1 MTIQLITATWLLF
14 AASPGEIALN
24 LDLAAAKAYNN
35 GGRDGRR
42 WKGIPRRILSS
53 VVRLEGGKMIRSAR
67 RFLIGLL
74 LGIGATLAVT
84 EDKVAF
90 RQTEEGL
97 EITCKTKLFEQNREL
112 PRQITEL
119 VTKTCQKWR

>member
-1 MTIQLITATWLLF
+1 VHL
-14 AASPGEIALN
+14 E
-24 LDLAAAKAYNN
+24 
-35 GGRDGRR
+35 GRR
-42 WKGIPRRILSS
+42 
-53 VVRLEGGKMIRSAR
+53 MIRSAR
-67 RFLIGLL
+67 RFLVGLL

-97 EITCKTKLFEQNREL
+97 EITCKTKFFEQNREL